1 VTTPDPAAL
10 QPAKPAC
17 PRGPRGRYTAGGMKI
32 ITRYVLFDLLQ
43 VFLVALTA
51 LTLFMLVVGLVRE
64 AQQQGLGLVQI
75 LMLVPYVIPEA
86 MRFAVP
92 GTMLFAVASVFGRM
106 SAANE
111 VTALKAA
118 GISPMALI
126 WPALALA
133 LVVSF
138 VSVWLNDVAVSWG
151 RDGIRRVVVSSV
163 EEIIYGR
170 LRQQRSYATSQVS
183 INVKGVDGRRLIRP
197 TLSFLTSDSGTPA
210 TVSAAEAT
218 LEARPEAGTLVV
230 TFRDGTLHMGDYTAS
245 FPDTIVRE
253 IPLDT
258 VSRKETIS
266 TSPSEIAMADFERAR
281 QFQLDLIDRV
291 EQVAA
296 GKVAMGLVTG
306 RLEQA
311 LPGYTQYERELL
323 GHERNRLTRVIMEPW
338 RRWANGFSC
347 LCFVL
352 VGAPMAIRMRNADF
366 LTSFFLC
373 FLPILVV
380 YYPVF
385 ILGVDQ
391 AKRGAVPPVAV
402 WLGNVLIVLWGWWLL
417 RQVIRQ

>member
-1 VTTPDPAAL
+1 M
-10 QPAKPAC
+10 
-17 PRGPRGRYTAGGMKI
+17 RI
-32 ITRYVLFDLLQ
+32 ISRYVLWELLQ

-75 LMLVPYVIPEA
+75 LMLIPYVLPEA

-106 SAANE
+106 SASNE
-111 VTALKAA
+111 VIALKAA
-118 GISPMALI
+118 GVSPMAI
-126 WPALALA
+126 VWPAAMLA

-151 RDGIRRVVVSSV
+151 RDGVRRVVVNSV
-163 EEIIYGR
+163 EQIIYGR
-170 LRQQRSYATSQVS
+170 LRQQRSYSTAQIS
-183 INVKGVDGRRLIRP
+183 INVKAVDGRRLIRP
-197 TLSFLTSDSGTPA
+197 TLSFQSGGNGPPA
-210 TVSAAEAT
+210 TVSAAEAELRANAT
-218 LEARPEAGTLVV
+218 NGTLVV

-253 IPLDT
+253 VPLDA
-258 VSRKETIS
+258 VSRKNTTS
-266 TSPSEIAMADFERAR
+266 SSPSEIAMA
-281 QFQLDLIDRV
+281 QFATARV
-291 EQVAA
+291 EQAKKIDRIEQLVA
-296 GKVAMGLVTG
+296 GKTAMGMLTG
-306 RLEQA
+306 RIETTA
-311 LPGYTQYERELL
+311 PHFTGYERELL
-323 GHERNRLTRVIMEPW
+323 KQERNRLHRIVMEPW

-373 FLPILVV
+373 FLPILIV

-385 ILGVDQ
+385 MLGVDQ
-391 AKRGAVPPVAV
+391 AKRGSVPPIAV
-402 WLGNVLIVLWGWWLL
+402 WMGNVLITLWGWWLL
-417 RQVIRQ
+417 RRVVRQ

>member
-1 VTTPDPAAL
+1 
-10 QPAKPAC
+10 
-17 PRGPRGRYTAGGMKI
+17 MKI
-32 ITRYVLFDLLQ
+32 ITRYVLVELLL
-43 VFLVALTA
+43 VFLVALSA

-75 LMLVPYVIPEA
+75 LMLVPYVLPEA

-118 GISPMALI
+118 GITPMAVI
-126 WPALALA
+126 WPAITLA

-138 VSVWLNDVAVSWG
+138 VSVWLNDIAVSWG
-151 RDGIRRVVVSSV
+151 RDGVRRVVVNSV
-163 EEIIYGR
+163 EQIIYGR
-170 LRQQRSYATSQVS
+170 LRQQRSYSTPQVS
-183 INVKGVDGRRLIRP
+183 INVKGVDGRRLLRP
-197 TLSFLTSDSGTPA
+197 TLSFLTSDTGTPA
-210 TVSAAEAT
+210 TVTAAEAT
-218 LEARPEAGTLVV
+218 LEANPEGGTLVV

-253 IPLDT
+253 VPLDA

-266 TSPSEIAMADFERAR
+266 TSPSEIAMADFQRAR
-281 QFQLDLIDRV
+281 QFQIELIDRV

-296 GKVAMGLVTG
+296 GKVALGLVTG
-306 RLEQA
+306 RIEQA
-311 LPGYTQYERELL
+311 LPGFTQYERELL

-352 VGAPMAIRMRNADF
+352 VGAPMAIRLRNADF

-391 AKRGAVPPVAV
+391 AKRGSVPPIAV

-417 RQVIRQ
+417 RRVIRQ

>member
-1 VTTPDPAAL
+1 
-10 QPAKPAC
+10 
-17 PRGPRGRYTAGGMKI
+17 MKI

-43 VFLVALTA
+43 VFLVALSA

-138 VSVWLNDVAVSWG
+138 VSVWLNDLAVSWG
-151 RDGIRRVVVSSV
+151 RDGIRRVVVNSV

-266 TSPSEIAMADFERAR
+266 TSPSEIAMADFDRAR
-281 QFQLDLIDRV
+281 QFQLELIDRV

-306 RLEQA
+306 RIEQA

-323 GHERNRLTRVIMEPW
+323 GHERNRLIRVIMEPW
-338 RRWANGFSC
+338 RRWASGFSC

>member
-1 VTTPDPAAL
+1 
-10 QPAKPAC
+10 
-17 PRGPRGRYTAGGMKI
+17 MKI

-43 VFLVALTA
+43 VFLVALSA

-64 AQQQGLGLVQI
+64 AQQQGLGLLQI

-126 WPALALA
+126 WPALTLA

-138 VSVWLNDVAVSWG
+138 VSVWLNDLAVSWG
-151 RDGIRRVVVSSV
+151 RDGIRRVVVNSV

-197 TLSFLTSDSGTPA
+197 TLSFQTSGSGTPA
-210 TVSAAEAT
+210 TISAAEAM

-306 RLEQA
+306 RIEQA

-323 GHERNRLTRVIMEPW
+323 GHERNRLIRVIMEPW

-391 AKRGAVPPVAV
+391 AKRGSVPPAAV

-417 RQVIRQ
+417 RRVIRQ